1 MAGGNDTMGNYTTG
15 SYTGTNSTGSNSTG
29 KYLIFRNV
37 KNYGARGDGFTDDT
51 AAINRA
57 ISSGGRCAPGLC
69 QSSTTSP
76 AIVYFPSG
84 TYRVSSPIIDYYF
97 TQIIGNPNNL
107 PIIKATSNFS
117 ATAVIDGNPYLPGN
131 AEYPGAT
138 SLQNIVFHMSPAS
151 GNQHQGVFVEDGSGG
166 FMSDLTFN
174 GGQNAAFFGNQQFT
188 VRNFTI
194 NNANNAI
201 NMAWDWGWTFK
212 SMTINNCSVGLNITN
227 ISPSQQT
234 VGSATFID
242 SNINDTPIGV
252 LTSHALD
259 TTFTNSSLV
268 LENVKLSNVR
278 TAVQGVG
285 NTTLL
290 VGTGTSGTK
299 SIEGWAQGHSY
310 TPDGPS
316 SISGSIP
323 AFPRLQALLDGDKY
337 YERSKPQYA
346 DQSAEQFTSVRSAG
360 AKGDGVTDDYQVLQD
375 LIIRAADTGRI
386 VFIDAG
392 VYKITKTLY
401 IPKKSKI
408 VGEAYPVG
416 QRGEVGCV
424 EWSDTIVATQGAQ
437 PGAIAIQWNLVSS
450 EKPSGMWDVHV
461 RIGGFAG
468 SQMQLADCPATP
480 DVATPTGPINKSCV
494 GAHTSMHVT
503 TGVRGLYLENVWL
516 WTADHDLD
524 DATFTNITVYAG
536 RGLNMQAERNVWLV
550 GTSIEHHSLYQYQL
564 ANTRAVFMG
573 QVQSETA
580 YYQPNP
586 DASLSFAPSAELL
599 DPQYSSS
606 CNNGTGQCSGWGL
619 RILDSQDIG
628 VYGAACSFPY
638 QEDCQKG
645 ILSIEGGQT
654 QNIGIYNLN
663 TVGASSMI
671 DIDGS
676 SVARASENV
685 NVFTD
690 TIAVFKLQSEPRQD
704 PSNTTSISA

>member
-1 MAGGNDTMGNYTTG
+1 MSKIME
-15 SYTGTNSTGSNSTG
+15 
-29 KYLIFRNV
+29 
-37 KNYGARGDGFTDDT
+37 
-51 AAINRA
+51 
-57 ISSGGRCAPGLC
+57 PE
-69 QSSTTSP
+69 
-76 AIVYFPSG
+76 
-84 TYRVSSPIIDYYF
+84 
-97 TQIIGNPNNL
+97 IIGNPNNL

-131 AEYPGAT
+131 AEHPGGFPGWKASNVFYRQIRNLQIDVTNVPANSSVQCIHWPTSQAT
-138 SLQNIVFHMSPAS
+138 SLQNIVFHMSQAS

-227 ISPSQQT
+227 ISPSEQT

-252 LTSHALD
+252 LTSHVLN
-259 TTFTNSSLV
+259 TTYTNSSLV
-268 LENVKLSNVR
+268 LENVKLSNVPI
-278 TAVQGVG
+278 AVQGVG

-290 VGTGTSGTK
+290 SGTGTSGMK

-316 SISGSIP
+316 SISGTIP
-323 AFPRLQALLDGDKY
+323 AFSRPQALLDGDKY
-337 YERSKPQYA
+337 YARSKPQYV

-360 AKGDGVTDDYQVLQD
+360 ARGDGVTDDYQVLQD

-392 VYKITKTLY
+392 IYKITKTLY
-401 IPKKSKI
+401 IPKESKI
-408 VGEAYPVG
+408 VGEAYPVIMSSGSFFANMDSPQPVVQVG
-416 QRGEVGCV
+416 QRGEEGCV

-437 PGAIAIQWNLVSS
+437 PGAIAIQWNLVSL

-468 SQMQLADCPATP
+468 SQLQLVDCLATP
-480 DVATPTGPINKSCV
+480 DVATLTGPINKSCV

-550 GTSIEHHSLYQYQL
+550 GTSVEHHSLYQYQL
-564 ANTRAVFMG
+564 ANTRDVFMG
-573 QVQSETA
+573 QIQSETA

-586 DASLSFAPSAELL
+586 DASLPFAPSAELL
-599 DPQYSSS
+599 DPQFSSS

-628 VYGAACSFPY
+628 IYGAGLYSFFSNYNNSCSFPY

-645 ILSIEGGQT
+645 ILSIEGSKT

-663 TVGASSMI
+663 TIGASSMI

-676 SVARASENV
+676 SVANASDNV
-685 NVFTD
+685 NVFPD
-690 TIAVFKLQSEPRQD
+690 TIAVFKLQSEPRAA
-704 PSNTTSISA
+704 PSNTPSISTF

>member
-1 MAGGNDTMGNYTTG
+1 
-15 SYTGTNSTGSNSTG
+15 
-29 KYLIFRNV
+29 
-37 KNYGARGDGFTDDT
+37 
-51 AAINRA
+51 
-57 ISSGGRCAPGLC
+57 
-69 QSSTTSP
+69 
-76 AIVYFPSG
+76 
-84 TYRVSSPIIDYYF
+84 
-97 TQIIGNPNNL
+97 
-107 PIIKATSNFS
+107 
-117 ATAVIDGNPYLPGN
+117 
-131 AEYPGAT
+131 
-138 SLQNIVFHMSPAS
+138 
-151 GNQHQGVFVEDGSGG
+151 
-166 FMSDLTFN
+166 
-174 GGQNAAFFGNQQFT
+174 
-188 VRNFTI
+188 
-194 NNANNAI
+194 
-201 NMAWDWGWTFK
+201 
-212 SMTINNCSVGLNITN
+212 MTINNCSVGLNITN
-227 ISPSQQT
+227 ISPSEQT

-252 LTSHALD
+252 LTSHALN

-290 VGTGTSGTK
+290 FGTGTGGTK

-323 AFPRLQALLDGDKY
+323 AFSRPQALLDGDKY

-346 DQSAEQFTSVRSAG
+346 DQSAEQFSSVRSAG

-392 VYKITKTLY
+392 VYRITKTLY
-401 IPKKSKI
+401 IPKESKI
-408 VGEAYPVG
+408 VGEAYPVIMSSGSFFSNMDSLQPVVQVG
-416 QRGEVGCV
+416 QHGEEGCV

-480 DVATPTGPINKSCV
+480 DVAAPTGPINKSCV

-536 RGLNMQAERNVWLV
+536 RGLNMQAERNVWL
-550 GTSIEHHSLYQYQL
+550 
-564 ANTRAVFMG
+564 
-573 QVQSETA
+573 
-580 YYQPNP
+580 
-586 DASLSFAPSAELL
+586 
-599 DPQYSSS
+599 
-606 CNNGTGQCSGWGL
+606 
-619 RILDSQDIG
+619 
-628 VYGAACSFPY
+628 
-638 QEDCQKG
+638 
-645 ILSIEGGQT
+645 
-654 QNIGIYNLN
+654 
-663 TVGASSMI
+663 
-671 DIDGS
+671 
-676 SVARASENV
+676 
-685 NVFTD
+685 
-690 TIAVFKLQSEPRQD
+690 
-704 PSNTTSISA
+704 